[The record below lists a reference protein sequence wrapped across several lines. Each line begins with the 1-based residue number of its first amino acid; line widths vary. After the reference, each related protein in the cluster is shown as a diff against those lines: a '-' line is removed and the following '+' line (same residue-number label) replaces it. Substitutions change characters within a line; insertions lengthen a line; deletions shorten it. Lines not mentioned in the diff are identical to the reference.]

1 MEVYII
7 MKKTVI
13 NENQRGFL
21 FKDGKYVKMLAPGKY
36 RLSDN
41 KTIEICDT
49 DKPISLDN
57 CGVDVI
63 LNDPEAAACTSVL
76 QVPDRRL
83 ALHFADGRFDGVFPS
98 GKYVFWAQN
107 AKHEYIIADISA
119 PEVSED
125 IPKYIFSKIP
135 PEYYT
140 KVEVYEYQK
149 GRLYFDKKLVK
160 ILDAGTYYFW
170 KNEVKIDVG
179 YVDTRLTQMNITGQ
193 EMLTLDKV
201 TIRVNF
207 VLTYRVTDYIKV
219 ITEIDDFAEQ
229 IHVYAQLAMREY
241 TGRYKLD
248 EILENKDRM
257 SEYIFKK
264 IKEKENDF
272 FVAVTS
278 AGVKDIIL
286 PGEIREIMNTV
297 LTAEKRAQANV
308 ITRREEVASTRSLLN
323 TAKLMDENK
332 TLRRLKEL
340 EYIERICEH
349 VDCIDLNGNIGMS
362 GNKDILSQL
371 TALLSGAD

>member
-1 MEVYII
+1 ME
-7 MKKTVI
+7 KTVI

-21 FKDGKYVKMLAPGKY
+21 FKDGKYVKMLTPGKY

-76 QVPDRRL
+76 QVPDRHL

-149 GRLYFDKKLVK
+149 ARLYFDKKLVK

-241 TGRYKLD
+241 AGRYKLD

-272 FVAVTS
+272 FVTVTS